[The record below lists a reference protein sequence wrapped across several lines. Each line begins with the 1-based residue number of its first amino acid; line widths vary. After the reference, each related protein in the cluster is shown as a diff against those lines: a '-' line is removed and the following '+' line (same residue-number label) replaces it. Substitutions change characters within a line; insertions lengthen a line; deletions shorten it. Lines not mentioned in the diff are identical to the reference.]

1 MKVTI
6 KTNNNVLVVFNN
18 AHGTQTF
25 VDNQNDFVVSILSND
40 APISKEKFTP
50 LTYINNFDMLEQKQW
65 DFPNIKTIE
74 ITK

>member
-6 KTNNNVLVVFNN
+6 KTNDNVLVVFNN

-25 VDNQNDFVVSILSND
+25 VDNQNDFVVSILSSD
-40 APISKEKFTP
+40 APISEEKFTP
-50 LTYINNFDMLEQKQW
+50 LTRINNFDMLEQKQW

>member
-6 KTNNNVLVVFNN
+6 KTNDNVLVVFNN

-25 VDNQNDFVVSILSND
+25 VDNQNFVVSILSSE
-40 APISKEKFTP
+40 APISEEKFTP
-50 LTYINNFDMLEQKQW
+50 LTRINNFDMLEQKQW